1 MTTEQAEQDIQ
12 TTEQAT
18 DATAA
23 ERLAGLE
30 RENQSLREQLDTLRN
45 VQEDAATREQ
55 RLEQAEAANARL
67 REEAADAVV
76 AEAIRNACETLGISA
91 DYCLNFERHNFKAV
105 SADGG
110 GFRIEPN
117 VFEHL
122 AKRAKTDP
130 LLRQSVAAARKEAK
144 AGDVMTNLA
153 TGNIE
158 HLSDDQALALVD
170 TLDER
175 AQRKADFIERH
186 GQKLYL
192 NLCGRAR
199 RIKRRRISS

>member
-110 GFRIEPN
+110 GFRIEPI